1 MIVLKNHTM
10 DPPQAGI
17 IEMAVELARV
27 GQKFFK
33 DQEWFIDTIQG
44 SVFNHIHWH
53 ARPTTD
59 KRRYKR
65 HLSLQN
71 SFE

>member
-1 MIVLKNHTM
+1 MN
-10 DPPQAGI
+10 PPQADL

-33 DQEWFIDTIQG
+33 DREWFIDTIQG
-44 SVFNHIHWH
+44 SIFDHIHWH

-59 KRRYKR
+59 KRRYNR
-65 HLSLQN
+65 YLSLQTH
-71 SFE
+71 SK